1 MDGRAS
7 GIGRRGRAFGALALT
22 LLLWPLGGQ
31 ANIPRVPFQELP
43 REALPELPF
52 VVRWHAAREGEA
64 EQRTI
69 ELAQVPPG
77 AERIPTRPARLDD

>member
-7 GIGRRGRAFGALALT
+7 GIGRRGRTVGALALAI
-22 LLLWPLGGQ
+22 LLWPLGGQ

-43 REALPELPF
+43 REALPDLPF
-52 VVRWHAAREGEA
+52 AVRWHARRDGET

-69 ELAQVPPG
+69 ELARVPRG
-77 AERIPTRPARLDD
+77 AVRIPTPPARLDD